1 LPSKH
6 TNHEGLLYVCP
17 MIINQRT
24 QALRAQVEDIV
35 KDLQGLSQ
43 EIGNK
48 ELAGMV
54 GELRNRMTEPFMFVI
69 VGEVK
74 AGKSSFVNALLESER
89 EICPVAPQPMTDTIQ
104 QILYGEKEEIVV
116 VNPYLKKVFLP
127 IDILR
132 DIAVVDTPG
141 TNSIVEHHQ
150 EITEHFI
157 PASDLV
163 IFVFEAKN
171 PYRQSAWDFFDFIH
185 KDWHKKIIFVLQ
197 QKDLMSADDLAV
209 NERGLYDYAFKK
221 GVSEPAIFAVSA
233 KAELEGKYDQSNFST
248 IRDYIRTHVTGGR
261 GAALKLKNNIST
273 SLNILERIDLG
284 LITRAEQFKA
294 DSAFRLDIRQTLDNQ
309 EKKSNHQVGLL
320 IENLLNGYDR
330 ITKSVGQELSN
341 GLSFPAMLK
350 RSVMGIFSKQASI
363 SDWLNELA
371 KKLELN
377 LNAELRTKLNDG
389 VVDLADSVQQ
399 MAKMIDLK
407 IRNGST
413 AVKSDSYI
421 FEDISEKRASVLR
434 ELQEAFARF
443 MSRSEN
449 FNDTRVFPEN
459 TQVSPNIAAGSGAAL
474 IGVILA
480 TVTHVAM
487 LDITGGVLAGVG
499 MLFAGITAGIQ
510 RKKIVQGYEQEIREG
525 RSRMEEAL
533 QNKLRGYVH
542 TIKSRIDDNFTEL
555 DAMLANEEVQIVHFK
570 ERHAELT
577 ERLSSIDNGLDV

>member
-1 LPSKH
+1 
-6 TNHEGLLYVCP
+6 

-24 QALRAQVEDIV
+24 LALRAQVEDIV
-35 KDLQGLSQ
+35 KDLQSLSQ

-48 ELAGMV
+48 DLAIMV

-104 QILYGEKEEIVV
+104 QILYGEKEETVT

-141 TNSIVEHHQ
+141 TNSIVERHQ

-163 IFVFEAKN
+163 IFVFESKN

-197 QKDLMSADDLAV
+197 QKDLMSPEDLAV
-209 NERGLYDYAFKK
+209 NERGLFDYAVKK
-221 GVSEPAIFAVSA
+221 GVVEPVIFAVSA
-233 KAELEGKYDQSNFST
+233 KAELEGRYDQSDFSKV
-248 IRDYIRTHVTGGR
+248 RDYIRTHVTGGR
-261 GAALKLKNNIST
+261 GAALKLKNNITT
-273 SLNILERIDLG
+273 SFNVLERVEQG
-284 LITRAEQFKA
+284 VQTRTEQFRA
-294 DSAFRLDIRQTLDNQ
+294 DTEFRMDVRQTLDNQ
-309 EKKSNHQVGLL
+309 ENKSNKQVGQL
-320 IENLLNGYDR
+320 IENILNGYDR
-330 ITKSVGQELSN
+330 ITKSIGQELAG
-341 GLSFPAMLK
+341 GLSFPSMLK
-350 RSVMGIFSKQASI
+350 RSFMGIFSKQASI
-363 SDWLNELA
+363 TDWLDELA

-407 IRNGST
+407 IKNGST

-421 FEDISEKRASVLR
+421 FEDISEKRSSVLK
-434 ELQEAFARF
+434 ELQDAFARF

-449 FNDTRVFPEN
+449 FTDTRIFPEN
-459 TQVSPNIAAGSGAAL
+459 ASVSPNIAAGSGAAL
-474 IGVILA
+474 IGMILA
-480 TVTHVAM
+480 TVTHVAV
-487 LDITGGVLAGVG
+487 LDITGGVLAGIG
-499 MLFAGITAGIQ
+499 MLFAGITAGMQ
-510 RKKIVQGYEQEIREG
+510 RKKIVQGYQDEIAQG
-525 RSRMEEAL
+525 RSRMEEEL
-533 QNKLRGYVH
+533 ENKLRGYIR
-542 TIKSRIDDNFTEL
+542 TIKTRIDANFDDL
-555 DAMLANEEVQIVHFK
+555 DAMLANEEVQIEHFRN
-570 ERHAELT
+570 RHAELKTRLT
-577 ERLSSIDNGLDV
+577 EIDNGLEV